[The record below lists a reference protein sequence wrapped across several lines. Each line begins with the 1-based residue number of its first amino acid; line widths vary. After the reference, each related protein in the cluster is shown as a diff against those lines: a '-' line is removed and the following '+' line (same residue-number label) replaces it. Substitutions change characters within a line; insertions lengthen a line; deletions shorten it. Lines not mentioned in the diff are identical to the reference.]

1 MLFPLPLTPFERY
14 MFLDDRVDY
23 PMNMFCRLR
32 FRGRADV
39 DRIYGMREQIL
50 GRHPLSRAIVSK
62 DRRGRLVWVD
72 AGDNNRLLRCELRPD
87 GSFPAVDR
95 IDLTK
100 EPGLRAW
107 TAVGQNDAGEEIT
120 EVTFQIHH
128 AFADGV
134 GALQIAHD
142 FLLSYHAKMSGAS
155 QPTMTGA
162 PPEKRVLRTYQP
174 ELLRQRMSMGLTFW
188 KLMAILPQQSVG
200 LAGIRQFFFR
210 KPVPLGRDFEAADD
224 VAPTDFPSALTFD
237 LTPEETAR
245 YADAALRSGGT
256 VNDLLVADVFATV
269 ADWQKRFGL
278 QSKQWLRMM
287 TPFNLRQ
294 YADRRLP
301 AANVVSM
308 VFLDRTPEQIAD
320 DSALLRSLR
329 EEISLIQR
337 LNLGLTFPLVLGGMA
352 RLPGGIGLMTK
363 KSECKSSC
371 ILTNLGE
378 PFAKLRLPR
387 EEDGI
392 RVGDLTLTGFDLVA
406 PIRPLTRLALTAFRF
421 EGRQALNLHWD
432 ARSVKREEATAF
444 LEDCFRRMRARI
456 AGDGSFAPV
465 SEESRAE
472 ALSAEPL

>member
-14 MFLDDRVDY
+14 MFLDDRAEY

-39 DRIYGMREQIL
+39 DRIYGMRDQIL

-72 AGDNNRLLRCELRPD
+72 AGDANRLLRYELNSD

-107 TAVGQNDAGEEIT
+107 SGTGVNETGQEVS

-142 FLLSYHAKMSGAS
+142 FLLAYHAL
-155 QPTMTGA
+155 MTGA
-162 PPEKRVLRTYQP
+162 PTEKRVLRTYHP

-210 KPVPLGRDFEAADD
+210 KPVPLGRNFDAADD
-224 VAPTDFPSALTFD
+224 VAPPEFPSALTFD

-256 VNDLLVADVFATV
+256 VNDLLVADVFATA

-278 QSKQWLRMM
+278 ENKQWLRMM

-320 DSALLRSLR
+320 DSGLLRSLR

-352 RLPGGIGLMTK
+352 RLPGGVEMMTK
-363 KSECKSSC
+363 KSECKCSC

-387 EEDGI
+387 AEDGI
-392 RVGDLTLTGFDLVA
+392 QVGDLTLTGFDLVA

-456 AGDGSFAPV
+456 AGDAAFAPV
-465 SEESRAE
+465 SDDSRA
-472 ALSAEPL
+472 AAMSAEPL